1 MKKLL
6 LLPLAALLLG
16 GVFAL
21 RADEPPKKPQPP
33 KRFLT
38 VDTPNGWVADFKAAE
53 IQTQETG
60 LPLLILFT
68 DSADPVCIK
77 LRDTMID
84 RGLFQNLIS
93 PRAAKLYVDLN
104 LKNRKLMPQDRKAN
118 KELKAKYK
126 VEKLPTTI
134 VIGGK
139 GKKQG
144 KEIMRIVGCPGNY
157 VRKLQQVI
165 R

>member
-1 MKKLL
+1 MKAPL

-16 GVFAL
+16 GVFAAN
-21 RADEPPKKPQPP
+21 ADEPPKKPQPP
-33 KRFLT
+33 KRVLT
-38 VDTPNGWVADFKAAE
+38 VDTPNGWLDDAKAADT
-53 IQTQETG
+53 QTQQTG
-60 LPLLILFT
+60 MPLLILFT

-77 LRDTMID
+77 LRETMID
-84 RGLFQNLIS
+84 RGLFQNLIA
-93 PRAAKLYVDLN
+93 PRSAKLYVDLN
-104 LKNRKLMPQDRKAN
+104 PKNRKLMPQDRKAN

-126 VEKLPTTI
+126 VEKLPTTV

-144 KEIMRIVGCPGNY
+144 QEVMRIVGCPANY